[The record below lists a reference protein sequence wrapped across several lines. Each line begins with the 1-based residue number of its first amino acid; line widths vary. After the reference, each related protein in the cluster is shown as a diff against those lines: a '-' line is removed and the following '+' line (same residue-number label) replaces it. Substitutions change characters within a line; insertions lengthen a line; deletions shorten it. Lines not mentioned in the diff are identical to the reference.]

1 VLIFFAAGLEAAGGL
16 LLLVSPSLVAS
27 SLFGAEL
34 PEPGQALGRL
44 AGITLLALAAACWP
58 GWPGPA
64 APKHSLGALRGLL
77 TYNLLATAYFLYIGL
92 DGRWA
97 GVLVWPAFALHA
109 VVTALILRAWLA
121 ARSDR
126 RSAER

>member
-1 VLIFFAAGLEAAGGL
+1 MLIFFAAGLEAAVGL

-58 GWPGPA
+58 QPGT
-64 APKHSLGALRGLL
+64 PKHSIGALRGLL
-77 TYNLLATAYFLYIGL
+77 TYNLLATAYFLYVGI

-97 GVLVWPAFALHA
+97 GILLWPAAVLHA
-109 VVTALILRAWLA
+109 VVTALIVRAWLV
-121 ARSDR
+121 ARSGR
-126 RSAER
+126 HSAER